1 MEFTGKT
8 VDEAVATGLAQLK
21 CTRDEV
27 TVTVVHPG
35 KRGFL
40 GIGRQDAVVA
50 IEVRKPEVALAQENQ
65 PQEPV
70 TKEQTGKEARPQ
82 EAVTEKQVAEETQ
95 LQETVAGEQADGDAP
110 VASARSQQGSREADR
125 DAVITDLGNYLADV
139 TAQMGVP
146 ATVDVTVGHR
156 QVTYRFVAEE
166 DDEGKLI
173 GKHGKILNAL
183 QLLAQNYVDARYRHH
198 LQVILDV
205 ADYRERRRATLEH
218 LAERTAEDVIAS
230 GRPVYLN
237 PMPAGER
244 KVIHQA
250 LAENDYVTT
259 ASRGRDP
266 RRGVVVR
273 PAHHDDADLM

>member
-27 TVTVVHPG
+27 TVTVVKPG

-40 GIGRQDAVVA
+40 GIGRQDAVVT
-50 IEVRKPEVALAQENQ
+50 IEVRDQEAASAQESSTTKAAAKGVRPQESRATTKVQ
-65 PQEPV
+65 PQEPM
-70 TKEQTGKEARPQ
+70 
-82 EAVTEKQVAEETQ
+82 TEKQAIKETQ
-95 LQETVAGEQADGDAP
+95 PQEEPA
-110 VASARSQQGSREADR
+110 ASTQSQQESREAVR
-125 DAVITDLGNYLADV
+125 DEVVTALGNYLADV

-156 QVTYRFVAEE
+156 QVTYRFVADEA
-166 DDEGKLI
+166 DEGKLI

-237 PMPAGER
+237 PMPASER
-244 KVIHQA
+244 KVIHQT
-250 LAENDYVTT
+250 LAKNDYVTT

-273 PAHHDDADLM
+273 PASRDDADLM

>member
-50 IEVRKPEVALAQENQ
+50 IEVRKPEVAPAQESQ

-95 LQETVAGEQADGDAP
+95 LQEMVAGEQADG
-110 VASARSQQGSREADR
+110 

-237 PMPAGER
+237 PMPASER

>member
-27 TVTVVHPG
+27 TVTVVKPG

-40 GIGRQDAVVA
+40 GIGRQDAVVT
-50 IEVRKPEVALAQENQ
+50 IEVRDQEAASAQESSTTKAAAKGVRPQESRATTKVQ
-65 PQEPV
+65 PQEPM
-70 TKEQTGKEARPQ
+70 
-82 EAVTEKQVAEETQ
+82 TEKQAIKETQ
-95 LQETVAGEQADGDAP
+95 PQEEPA
-110 VASARSQQGSREADR
+110 ASTQSQQESREAVR
-125 DAVITDLGNYLADV
+125 DEVVTALGNYLADV

-146 ATVDVTVGHR
+146 ATVDVAVGHR
-156 QVTYRFVAEE
+156 QVTYRFVADEA
-166 DDEGKLI
+166 DEGKLI

-218 LAERTAEDVIAS
+218 LAERAAEDVIAS

-237 PMPAGER
+237 PMPASER
-244 KVIHQA
+244 KVIHQT
-250 LAENDYVTT
+250 LAKNDYVTT

-273 PAHHDDADLM
+273 PASRDDADLM

>member
-1 MEFTGKT
+1 MEFTGET
-8 VDEAVATGLAQLK
+8 VDEAVAAGLAQLK

-27 TVTVVHPG
+27 TVTVVTAG

-40 GIGRQDAVVA
+40 GIGRQDAVVTM
-50 IEVRKPEVALAQENQ
+50 EVREQPQAPTQEA
-65 PQEPV
+65 QEPV
-70 TKEQTGKEARPQ
+70 A
-82 EAVTEKQVAEETQ
+82 EKQQAADEAQ
-95 LQETVAGEQADGDAP
+95 LQEES
-110 VASARSQQGSREADR
+110 VASKQSRQTSQEAAR
-125 DAVITDLGNYLADV
+125 DAVVTDLGNYLATV

-146 ATVDVTVGHR
+146 ATVNVTVGHR
-156 QVTYRFVAEE
+156 QVTYRFVADEA
-166 DDEGKLI
+166 DEGKLI
-173 GKHGKILNAL
+173 GKHGKVLNAL

-198 LQVILDV
+198 LRIILDV

-218 LAERTAEDVIAS
+218 LAERTAADVIAS

-250 LAENDYVTT
+250 LAKNDYVTT
-259 ASRGRDP
+259 ISRGRDP

-273 PAHHDDADLM
+273 PAHRDDVDLM

>member
-27 TVTVVHPG
+27 TITVVTPG
-35 KRGFL
+35 NRGFL
-40 GIGRQDAVVA
+40 GIGRRDAVVA
-50 IEVRKPEVALAQENQ
+50 MEVQTQ
-65 PQEPV
+65 PQTQAPVQTEQEPGA
-70 TKEQTGKEARPQ
+70 EQQDANEA
-82 EAVTEKQVAEETQ
+82 Q
-95 LQETVAGEQADGDAP
+95 LQEKP
-110 VASARSQQGSREADR
+110 VAPTATQPQQPLGETVR
-125 DAVITDLGNYLADV
+125 DTVVTDLGNYLAAV
-139 TAQMGVP
+139 TAQMGIP

-156 QVTYRFVAEE
+156 QVTYRFVADEA
-166 DDEGKLI
+166 DEGKLI

-198 LQVILDV
+198 LRVVLDV

-218 LAERTAEDVIAS
+218 LAERTAEDVVAS

-237 PMPAGER
+237 PMPASER
-244 KVIHQA
+244 KVIHQV
-250 LAENDYVTT
+250 LAKNDYVTT

-273 PAHHDDADLM
+273 PAHHDEADLM

>member
-27 TVTVVHPG
+27 TVTVVKPG

-40 GIGRQDAVVA
+40 GIGRQDAVVT
-50 IEVRKPEVALAQENQ
+50 IEVRDQEVASAQESSPTKDAGEEPRATKKVQ

-70 TKEQTGKEARPQ
+70 AEKQAVKGAQPQ
-82 EAVTEKQVAEETQ
+82 EE
-95 LQETVAGEQADGDAP
+95 P
-110 VASARSQQGSREADR
+110 VASTQSQQESREADR
-125 DAVITDLGNYLADV
+125 DEVVTALGNYLADV

-156 QVTYRFVAEE
+156 QVTYRFVADEA
-166 DDEGKLI
+166 DEGKLI

-237 PMPAGER
+237 PMPASER
-244 KVIHQA
+244 KVIHQT
-250 LAENDYVTT
+250 LAKNDYVTT

-273 PAHHDDADLM
+273 PASRDDADLM